1 MKELSVFE
9 QQAIAGGFAPSQ
21 SWIDDQ
27 RNETLR
33 LFEELKRRLEE
44 ERRTNHNN

>member
-1 MKELSVFE
+1 MKELSIFE
-9 QQAIAGGFAPSQ
+9 QLATAGGNGPLQ

-27 RNETLR
+27 RRETLR

-44 ERRTNHNN
+44 ERQTNQNN